1 VIKMR
6 ADSCLSL
13 VAQTL
18 PDVAALRRLY
28 ALPQDLS
35 DFEVAEYAFQRQ
47 RVKTGHAD
55 LPAHL
60 CQISQIVL
68 LAYSAETGYTLRSFA
83 APELNESLI
92 LQKTAQALESFKGQV
107 AYWDQGGVLPLLR
120 CRVHAQALAPQP
132 GNETVLLGQGWFDLA
147 QACGATGT
155 NLREF
160 SIAMPGLLPDA
171 FRFAPDEDLWRL
183 WLAGKY
189 DTGLALGGQAAIL
202 SHYVLLRH
210 QLVTGCINAEQ
221 YQIRRQQLAQLV

>member
-1 VIKMR
+1 MIKMR

-28 ALPQDLS
+28 ALPHDLS

-47 RVKTGHAD
+47 RVKTGRAD
-55 LPAHL
+55 LPVHL

-68 LAYSAETGYTLRSFA
+68 LAYHADRAYTLQSFA
-83 APELNESLI
+83 APELNESVI
-92 LQKTAQALESFKGQV
+92 LQKTAHALESFKGQV
-107 AYWDQGGVLPLLR
+107 SYWDQGALLSLLR
-120 CRVHAQALAPQP
+120 CRVHARALAPQP
-132 GNETVLLGQGWFDLA
+132 GKDALLLGHDWFDLA
-147 QACGATGT
+147 QACGVAGT

-160 SIAMPGLLPDA
+160 SIAMPGLLPEA

-189 DTGLALGGQAAIL
+189 DDGLALGVQAAVL

-210 QLVTGCINAEQ
+210 QLVMGCIDTEQ
-221 YQIRRQQLAQLV
+221 YQTRRQQLAQLI